1 MDMVTRML
9 YDVSKNPKANKQMI
23 PASDPNPRQL
33 KYDFKGAYSIEQA
46 KDRVHGI
53 NSPFNKLVGQEAAK
67 KKLGRAAVDALL
79 QPDRCCAVTN
89 YLVTGPSSVGKTT
102 LVKAFA
108 QIVDLPFVELSPL
121 ALRNLSDLLKI
132 IPTVLKT
139 RGLNFV
145 PYGNRY
151 ILPPCIIF
159 VDEAHG
165 LKESLQHGLLKAI
178 ESQDKILHLEGGITI
193 DCRKACWFFATTE
206 VGELFGPLLNR
217 FVEISL
223 KPYVMKDIA
232 QILKKHMDWP
242 LVVCENIAF
251 YERRVPRKA
260 LQLAQEVLKESN
272 QGYSGPSHSLIREI
286 ASENDVDE
294 YGMNGK
300 HLKALRAL
308 QRRPVSKDRLAMMLH
323 VRKEELER
331 LIMPDL
337 MIDTDDQPAYVTVS
351 QAGYQLTD
359 EGIEY
364 LQNRDTGILK
374 KWDEKNSLIINKKE
388 KPAQPPVREETEEEE
403 SIIKGNFGNEEE
415 SDDLYSQEQEYD
427 DGNDGKIDLDE
438 ILK

>member
-1 MDMVTRML
+1 MDKITKML
-9 YDVSKNPKANKQMI
+9 YDPSGRPAKGKQPSPYASFP
-23 PASDPNPRQL
+23 PARQL
-33 KYDFKGAYSIEQA
+33 QVDFNRPFNIESA
-46 KDRVHGI
+46 RDRVHGP
-53 NSPFNKLVGQEAAK
+53 NSPFNKMVGQEAAK
-67 KKLGRAAVDALL
+67 KKLGRAAIDALM
-79 QPDRCCAVTN
+79 QQDRSCASTN

-108 QIVDLPFVELSPL
+108 QIVDLPFVELSPM
-121 ALRNLSDLLKI
+121 ALRTLTDLLNI
-132 IPTVLKT
+132 IPTVFKS

-193 DCRKACWFFATTE
+193 DCRKVCWFFATTE

-217 FVEISL
+217 FVEIPL

-232 QILKKHMDWP
+232 QILNKHLGWP
-242 LVVCENIAF
+242 MTICENIAF

-260 LQLAQEVLKESN
+260 LQVAQEIQKELN
-272 QGYSGPSHSLIREI
+272 QGYQGLSHDLIKDI
-286 ASENDVDE
+286 AAENDVDE

-337 MIDTDDQPAYVTVS
+337 MIDSDDQPAFVTVS
-351 QAGYQLTD
+351 QSGYQLTD

-364 LQNRDTGILK
+364 LQNRDAGLQQVWVSPANIRIQKDSK
-374 KWDEKNSLIINKKE
+374 KQFSFVEQ
-388 KPAQPPVREETEEEE
+388 QPVEEE
-403 SIIKGNFGNEEE
+403 FEEE
-415 SDDLYSQEQEYD
+415 FSESKEVMAAQEDEDDDQY
-427 DGNDGKIDLDE
+427 IDLSKF
-438 ILK
+438 I